1 MGEALGRY
9 TLHCEE
15 HVIRRLVCDQ
25 GRAQQVG
32 LAHSL
37 LGQDKV
43 IPVLLYLCIERARW
57 MTRSV
62 GLDSGDDV

>member
-1 MGEALGRY
+1 MGEALDRY

-15 HVIRRLVCDQ
+15 YVVRRLLCDQ

-43 IPVLLYLCIERARW
+43 ILVLLYLCIERARW

-62 GLDSGDDV
+62 ELDSRIDV

>member
-1 MGEALGRY
+1 MGEALDRY

-15 HVIRRLVCDQ
+15 YVVRRLLCDQ

-43 IPVLLYLCIERARW
+43 AFVLLHLRIGKVRW

-62 GLDSGDDV
+62 GLDSGNDA